1 MGQTASRVPGSLSG
15 FDGRRYVPGVDNESA
30 RHAGVGARVSFFYH
44 LPVTLGR
51 RVRMNVAGSCLVLSC
66 RCHSDS
72 DVRFVRSNKSVALFC
87 ISCLVCAWLASFLAL
102 SQGSCRS
109 FLGCLCIS
117 CKGCWTSYIS
127 SQAYRHNH
135 THTYTIIHADAR
147 EDMHTY
153 NRTILEGQV
162 RKSLVLW
169 GAIQIRM

>member
-1 MGQTASRVPGSLSG
+1 MASGICQEFTTS
-15 FDGRRYVPGVDNESA
+15 
-30 RHAGVGARVSFFYH
+30 
-44 LPVTLGR
+44 R
-51 RVRMNVAGSCLVLSC
+51 RVMQVSVHEYLFSNTCPSPWDDGLEWMWQSLVLSCLVLSC

-72 DVRFVRSNKSVALFC
+72 DVRFVRSNRSVALLC
-87 ISCLVCAWLASFLAL
+87 ISCLVCAWLASFLTL

-153 NRTILEGQV
+153 NRTILGGQV